1 MILSKLYLIELIE
14 VIIFTKIYL
23 YRLRINSELLKV
35 KIFNSLDNSQLEF
48 FIFTN

>member
-23 YRLRINSELLKV
+23 YRLRINFELLKV